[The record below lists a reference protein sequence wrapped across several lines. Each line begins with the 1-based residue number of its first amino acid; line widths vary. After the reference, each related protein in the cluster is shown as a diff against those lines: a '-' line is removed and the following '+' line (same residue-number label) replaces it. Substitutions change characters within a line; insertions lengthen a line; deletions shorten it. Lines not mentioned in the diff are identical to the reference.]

1 MVTLVGVAV
10 QVADTTVPP
19 VPVTDNVYVLLAVRS
34 GVGYELPLTAEG
46 VISTLPTPVDPI
58 TAVPPEKVGIR
69 DTEAL

>member
-10 QVADTTVPP
+10 HVADTTVPP
-19 VPVTDNVYVLLAVRS
+19 VPVIDKVYVLLAVRF
-34 GVGYELPLTAEG
+34 GVGYELPVTADA
-46 VISTLPTPVDPI
+46 VISMLPTPVDPM